1 MGVSVLFLATGFVV
15 FSVAGYRIVLW
26 TRGRR
31 RPTEIPLITLACALG
46 TAFITLAPVVQA
58 AESALLPS
66 LGRLLSNMCTLV
78 AAFGFLHLM
87 LYVGHPAEQVPSKV
101 RPRLLALLLTLVG
114 MIAMFALSTPPGGT
128 GVFTGLYATQ
138 PTLAAYTL
146 LYSLYLGTAVLE
158 LIVLTMSSIRY
169 ARTWLRAGMVLLAI
183 GSTLA
188 AGYLAHKL
196 WSVLSELLTGAVAE
210 PYCPSAFATIDCTF
224 AIGLPALS
232 VLAIVLGA
240 AVPTLGPRCEQ
251 LVRSLSQRRSYR
263 RLYPLWH
270 TLHTA
275 MPSIAF
281 TGEDPA
287 RTATTPER
295 GGSEQLY
302 RRVVG
307 IRDGLLLLRPYR
319 SAEDTRAHQAAVQRD
334 GVAEQDRAATVEAR
348 DIHTALSRHRR
359 DTPISDGER
368 TRAAEPYDDL
378 TDEISWLVRVSE
390 ALTKQPLPAGTDD
403 ERPQHPY

>member
-26 TRGRR
+26 NRGRR

-46 TAFITLAPVVQA
+46 TAFVTLAPVVQA

-66 LGRLLSNMCTLV
+66 LGRLLSNTCTLV

-87 LYVGHPAEQVPSKV
+87 LYVSHPAEQVPSKV
-101 RPRLLALLLTLVG
+101 RPRLLTLLLTLVG
-114 MIAMFALSTPPGGT
+114 MTAMFALSDPPGGT

-138 PTLAAYTL
+138 PTLAVYTL
-146 LYSLYLGTAVLE
+146 LYSLYLGTAVIE
-158 LIVLTMSSIRY
+158 LIVLTMRSIRY
-169 ARTWLRAGMVLLAI
+169 TRTWLRAGMILLAL

-196 WSVLSELLTGAVAE
+196 WSVLSELLTSTIAE

-251 LVRSLSQRRSYR
+251 LVRSLGHRRSYR

-281 TGEDPA
+281 TVDDTTRTPA
-287 RTATTPER
+287 PTR

-302 RRVVG
+302 RRVVA
-307 IRDGLLLLRPYR
+307 IRDGMLLLRPYR
-319 SAEDTRAHQAAVQRD
+319 SAEDTRGHQAAARRD

-359 DTPISDGER
+359 DTPIPDTER

-378 TDEISWLVRVSE
+378 AAEISWLVRVSE
-390 ALTKQPLPAGTDD
+390 ALARHPTPPSTNNEQPH
-403 ERPQHPY
+403 HPY

>member
-1 MGVSVLFLATGFVV
+1 MGVSVLFLTTGFVV

-26 TRGRR
+26 NRGRR

-87 LYVGHPAEQVPSKV
+87 LYVGHPAEQVPRKV
-101 RPRLLALLLTLVG
+101 RTRLLTLLLTLLG
-114 MIAMFALSTPPGGT
+114 MIAMFAFSDPPGGT

-138 PTLAAYTL
+138 PTLAGYTL
-146 LYSLYLGTAVLE
+146 LYSLYLGTAVIE
-158 LIVLTMSSIRY
+158 LIVLTTSSIRY
-169 ARTWLRAGMVLLAI
+169 TRTWLRAGMVLLGV

-196 WSVLSELLTGAVAE
+196 WSVLSELLTGSVAE
-210 PYCPSAFATIDCTF
+210 PYCPSAFATVDCTF
-224 AIGLPALS
+224 AVGLPALS

-251 LVRSLSQRRSYR
+251 LVRSLAHRRSHR
-263 RLYPLWH
+263 RLHPLWH

-281 TGEDPA
+281 TVEDPA
-287 RTATTPER
+287 RTAPTPER

-302 RRVVG
+302 RRVVA

-319 SAEDTRAHQAAVQRD
+319 SVEDTRDHQAAVRRH
-334 GVAEQDRAATVEAR
+334 GVAEQDRAAVVEAR
-348 DIHTALSRHRR
+348 DIHTALSRHHR
-359 DTPISDGER
+359 DTPIPETER

-390 ALTKQPLPAGTDD
+390 ALARQPDPADAD
-403 ERPQHPY
+403 NERPQQSY